1 MTRLAGRVALV
12 TGGARGL
19 GAAVAGGLAGAG
31 ARVVLSDF
39 DEAEG
44 RATAARLGTD
54 WMLLDVREEMAWI
67 ATLARLLDSHGRLDV
82 LVLAA
87 GVTGLEHGAVHDP
100 EHASLTDWRA
110 VQRSNLDAVFLGCKH
125 GLRALR
131 RGGGGSIIHVGH
143 TPADVCPAS
152 AAALAASQAAARR
165 HLRTLALYAAAQGL
179 RVRTGC
185 IARGAPDTVA
195 GRALLLA

>member
-19 GAAVAGGLAGAG
+19 GAAVAAGLAGAG

-39 DEAEG
+39 DEAAG
-44 RATAARLGTD
+44 RAAAARIGAD

-67 ATLARLLDSHGRLDV
+67 GALARLLDSHGRLDV

-87 GVTGLEHGAVHDP
+87 AVTGLEHGAVHDP
-100 EHASLTDWRA
+100 EHASLADWRA

-131 RGGGGSIIHVGH
+131 RGGGGTIVHVGRMGTGTGH
-143 TPADVCPAS
+143 GA
-152 AAALAASQAAARR
+152 AAALAASQAAARC
-165 HLRTLALYAAAQGL
+165 HLRSLARYAAAQGL
-179 RVRTGC
+179 ALRAGC
-185 IARGAPDTVA
+185 VRGADTTEVVA
-195 GRALLLA
+195 KALQRV